1 MLMGRTGMFLSSF
14 EEALGSLH
22 LHGCKE
28 GGDRLIRTFAHSCVQ
43 GPFKRPKKG
52 LGGQG
57 IKV

>member
-1 MLMGRTGMFLSSF
+1 MFLSSF